1 MPGQRPISIF
11 INYRR
16 GDTRDQAREFKKAL
30 EEQLGQGVTV
40 FLDERNIQLTEDWQP
55 KVKEELRKAEVML
68 SLIGPDW
75 EDQIRARARKADPEV
90 DWVLFEIRQ
99 AMAEHIDIIPVFID
113 REQAGKVEQL
123 LPEEFPEAA
132 RVFNGQGFV
141 LKKNAHAE
149 GLGQLI
155 KSLKIFTGRD
165 AQSHHKAP
173 ELDYLAAL
181 PLDQDA
187 YLGKLWE
194 KDDKGEF
201 KVPAPFPGPIFFSE
215 QEALLYAG
223 RKKEIRTLHHLI
235 RQHRLV
241 LLHGYSGSG
250 KSSLL
255 HAGLFPRMK
264 DIGLWQVLP
273 PIRRSKA
280 KGGLAEQL
288 KTLLD
293 PEMDSE
299 KRVLIVLD
307 QVEEMYNDP
316 LHAPDGYSE
325 IRELGKLLKKIWD
338 EKTNYHLLLSF
349 RSEFLSK
356 VTKEFLPGHR
366 LWNFEEFYLNPLGK
380 ENIVDAIRE
389 PVTHPGLK
397 NRFRLSLPEKEEGL
411 PARIAKDFTGDQFKP
426 YGVLLQ
432 IQLKALWDAAEAEAD
447 ARNNHDKELTE
458 SLYEQNRKTDLSA
471 FIDDQLE
478 AIQWVEDKKG
488 RRKDEKWEKAVES
501 GLILDILYQF
511 ISIEETA
518 GSIGNEKFAEDYRHL
533 DDPGPEAI
541 LKKLKSVYLLSAADK
556 DGWSTRLAHDTL
568 APDIRRKYQLSE
580 QPGQKARR
588 LYESK
593 KGAIQEQAEV
603 LFSEQD
609 ARTILEGLYAMAAI
623 PAGHEQKI
631 RDDLKSYEAQHEKNF
646 KLAFKTAE
654 GNIENLEFEAAV
666 DNLKIANQRDL
677 HPGQVLEKAVE
688 LPYPLAFLKARDK
701 LKEAVLLILN
711 IPQPTQGHWL
721 ELKQRIS
728 PTDFPAENL
737 FEEVKELLR
746 QDEKLYRRMQE
757 RFFPNVKPIP
767 GGTFEMGAEG
777 NERIFKNEGPA
788 HRVTVDPFQL
798 GETPVTFWQYGL
810 YCLAGGPGQ
819 IPGDSGFGRGNKP
832 VINVSWYEAVA
843 YCNWLSRQEG
853 LRPVYAL
860 EAFPGA
866 PNSWHNKMNWNA
878 ITDWDADGY
887 RLPTEAEWEF
897 AAGARIEKALLG
909 KTEIRKWR
917 FGNGKDR
924 ASVDEMNFDA
934 RPGGN
939 NDWVKENREGW
950 LSETREGEEGFRGK
964 TSPVKFYKGKDEKP
978 GNPFGLFDMSGNV
991 YEWCWDWFAG
1001 NFNDQTDSYFQ
1012 RCKENGVEINPRG
1025 AERSE
1030 GGLRVVR
1037 GGSWNGV
1044 ALECRSVC
1052 RFRSNPF
1059 LQLLN
1064 LGFRVARRP

>member
-1 MPGQRPISIF
+1 MPDHHPISIF
-11 INYRR
+11 ISYRR
-16 GDTRDQAREFKKAL
+16 GDTLDQAREFKNAL
-30 EEQLGQGVTV
+30 EKQFVRGATV

-55 KVKEELRKAEVML
+55 KLKAELRKAEIML

-75 EDQIRARARKADPEV
+75 ENQIRARKADPEV

-123 LPEEFPEAA
+123 LREEFPAAA

-149 GLGQLI
+149 GLDQLI

-165 AQSHHKAP
+165 AQSHHKVP

-181 PLDQDA
+181 PLDQDT
-187 YLGKLWE
+187 YLDKLHE
-194 KDDKGEF
+194 KDKGEY
-201 KVPAPFPGPIFFSE
+201 KVPSPFPGPIFFSE

-223 RKKEIRTLHHLI
+223 RKKEIRTLYHLI

-264 DIGLWQVLP
+264 DIALWQVLP

-280 KGGLAEQL
+280 QGGLAEQL
-288 KTLLD
+288 RTLLD
-293 PEMDSE
+293 TEVDPE

-316 LHAPDGYSE
+316 LDAPDGYSE
-325 IRELGKLLKKIWD
+325 ILELGKLLKKAWD
-338 EKTNYHLLLSF
+338 EKRNYHLLLSF

-356 VTKEFLPGHR
+356 VTEEFLPGHK
-366 LWNFEEFYLNPLGK
+366 LWAFEEFYLNPLRE

-389 PVTHPGLK
+389 PVTHPGLR

-432 IQLKALWDAAEAEAD
+432 IQLKALWDAAVKEAN

-458 SLYEQNRKTDLSA
+458 SLYEQNRKTDLST

-478 AIQWVEDKKG
+478 AIRWVEDEEG
-488 RRKDEKWEKAVES
+488 RRKDEKWVKAVES
-501 GLILDILYQF
+501 GLILDVLYQF

-518 GSIGNEKFAEDYRHL
+518 GSIGNERFAEDYKHL
-533 DDPGPEAI
+533 EDPGPEAI

-556 DGWSTRLAHDTL
+556 DGLSTRLAHDTL

-593 KGAIQEQAEV
+593 KGDIQGQVEA

-609 ARTILEGLYAMAAI
+609 AKTILEGLYAMAAI
-623 PAGHEQKI
+623 PAEHEQKV
-631 RDDLKSYEAQHEKNF
+631 RQDLKSYEDQHEKNF

-654 GNIENLEFEAAV
+654 GNIENLEFEAAA
-666 DNLKIANQRDL
+666 DNLKIANQRAL
-677 HPGQVLEKAVE
+677 HPDQVLEKALE

-701 LKEAVLLILN
+701 LKEAVQLILD

-721 ELKQRIS
+721 ELKKRIE
-728 PTDFPAENL
+728 PKDFPAQNL
-737 FEEVKELLR
+737 FREIQESLR
-746 QDEKLYRRMQE
+746 QDEKLYGRMQE
-757 RFFPNVKPIP
+757 RFFPNLNPIP
-767 GGTFEMGAEG
+767 GGTFEMGAMGAELLWQ
-777 NERIFKNEGPA
+777 REGPA
-788 HRVTVDPFQL
+788 HRVTVDPFQM

-819 IPGDSGFGRGNKP
+819 IPGDSGFGRGDKP
-832 VINVSWYEAVA
+832 VINLSWYEAVA

-866 PNSWHNKMNWNA
+866 PNSWHNKVDWNA

-897 AAGARIEKALLG
+897 AASARIG
-909 KTEIRKWR
+909 KTGDTIKKWR

-939 NDWVKENREGW
+939 NDWVIENRDGW
-950 LSETREGEEGFRGK
+950 LSETREADNGFLGK
-964 TSPVKFYKGKDEKP
+964 TSPVKFFKDEDGKP

-991 YEWCWDWFAG
+991 NEWCWDWFAG
-1001 NFNDQTDSYFQ
+1001 DLRDQSDSYFQ
-1012 RCKENGVEINPRG
+1012 RCKENGVELNPRG
-1025 AERSE
+1025 AESSE

-1037 GGSWNGV
+1037 GGSWLDYAIV
-1044 ALECRSVC
+1044 CRSVY
-1052 RFRSNPF
+1052 RYWNIPIN
-1059 LQLLN
+1059 QN
-1064 LGFRVARRP
+1064 YGIGFRVARRL